1 MGYKLVIAEKPML
14 GRDIA
19 RAMCGRKVSETTPL
33 PISGNGYTVVA
44 CAGHLLEL
52 VEPEHVDRKWGEPWS
67 IDALPIL
74 IPDWPKQPAKGK
86 DDLVE
91 RIRGLLDDADCVI
104 HAGDPD
110 DEGQLIV
117 DELLDY
123 LGYKGEV
130 LRVYVNDNIE
140 KNIRKAFEHLVPN
153 GECRNAGRAAYAR
166 QMADACFG
174 MNETRLATKR
184 LGGRFT
190 VGRVQTPTL
199 GLVVNRDEEIEH
211 HVSRKYYE
219 LTATGGCMDAQEPV
233 IFKFKPGKTLLDGE
247 TRLFDREPLDALKDR
262 LDGTGTGFNTALSE
276 KVENPPLP
284 YNLTVLLSDMSRRYG
299 FTAAK
304 TQQITQDLRDKY
316 KAITYN
322 RSDSQYL
329 KEEHFTQAPEV
340 LAQAMRNLG
349 VSWELDYTIHSKVFN
364 EKNVTA
370 HHGII
375 PQEADA
381 PVDRMTPDEA
391 KVYTAI
397 VERYAMQFLP
407 PAVYD
412 VSTSSFAVDEGSF
425 TATCRRLR
433 DAGFKST
440 FGHSVEEEKEDD
452 KGGTWVD
459 AGEHVAERLKCRVAE
474 KETAPPKPYTEGTL
488 IADMASIAKYVR
500 DPEVKAILKQK
511 DDGKKGEHGGIGTTA
526 TRAAILEKLKERG
539 YLEEV
544 KGKLR
549 STPKARAFY
558 HLLPPEI
565 AGADVTARWWVIQQ
579 DVAEGKADPNDLE
592 RSVVEVF
599 RGHQDTAYVG
609 AHIGPARPVVGKC
622 PLCGQDVVK
631 AGNVYTCSSNKN
643 EKQEDGT
650 WEQVAGCGFKLFGF
664 CGKKLTEKQVSAL
677 LSGRQVPLKG
687 CKSKAGKT
695 FDCKIRLE
703 KDGDLEPIFDN
714 KPKGKYNKAR
724 R

>member
-14 GRDIA
+14 ARDIA
-19 RAMCGRKVSETTPL
+19 RAVCGKPVSESERL
-33 PISGNGYTVVA
+33 PVSGNGYTVVA

-52 VEPEHVDRKWGEPWS
+52 VDPERVNPAWGKPWNL
-67 IDALPIL
+67 DVLPIE
-74 IPDWPKQPAKGK
+74 IDDWPKEPDGDKA
-86 DDLVE
+86 DLVE
-91 RIRGLLDDADCVI
+91 RIGDLLSDAECVI

-117 DELLDY
+117 DEVLDY
-123 LGYKGEV
+123 LGYDGEV
-130 LRVYVNDNIE
+130 LRVYVNDNVE
-140 KNIRKAFEHLVPN
+140 KNIRRAFEDLRPN
-153 GECRNAGRAAYAR
+153 GECRGAGRAAYAR
-166 QMADACFG
+166 QMADMCFG
-174 MNETRLATKR
+174 VNETRLATKR
-184 LGGRFT
+184 LGQLFT

-199 GLVVNRDEEIEH
+199 GLVVSRDEAIEH
-211 HVSRKYYE
+211 HVSRRYYE
-219 LTATGGCMDAQEPV
+219 LEARGCCPDAGGPV
-233 IFKFKPGKTLLDGE
+233 IFKLKPDEALLGGE
-247 TRLFDREPLDALKDR
+247 KHVFEREPLDALKAR
-262 LDGTGTGFNTALSE
+262 LDGTTATFSTALSE

-329 KEEHFTQAPEV
+329 KEEHFAQAPEV

-349 VSWELDYTIHSKVFN
+349 VSWELDYSIRSKAFN

-381 PVDRMTPDEA
+381 PVSKMTGDET

-412 VSTSSFAVDEGSF
+412 VSTSTFAVDGGTM
-425 TATCRRLR
+425 TAVCKRLR
-433 DAGFKST
+433 EAGFKAT
-440 FGHSVEEEKEDD
+440 FGKAVEEDEETHD
-452 KGGTWVD
+452 GNPWLD
-459 AGEHVAERLKCRVAE
+459 AGGHALSDIACTITE
-474 KETAPPKPYTEGTL
+474 KETTPPKPYTEGTL

-500 DPEVKAILKQK
+500 DPEVKAILKAK

-565 AGADVTARWWVIQQ
+565 AGADVTARWWLIQQ

-609 AHIGPARPVVGKC
+609 AHIGSDRPVVGKC

-631 AGNVYTCSSNKN
+631 AGSVYTCSSNKN

-650 WEQVAGCGFKLFGF
+650 WRQVAGCGFKLFGF
-664 CGKKLTEKQVSAL
+664 CDKKLTERQAAAL
-677 LSGRQVPLKG
+677 LSGKPVPLKG
-687 CKSKAGKT
+687 CKSKKTGKT
-695 FDCKIRLE
+695 FDCKVRL
-703 KDGDLEPIFDN
+703 KRDGSLEPTFEN
-714 KPKGKYNKAR
+714 KPKGKKR
-724 R
+724 